1 MVLDPLGIDARRI
14 DADAD
19 RQQEILDDAMLA
31 AGVLGHRPALGGE
44 EDAEASRLLS
54 GMDAIKTVN
63 VARGTES
70 LLRMSD
76 ASSRRND
83 SMDSTAAIS
92 AHAHSTVKPSSENRR
107 DQPAADVSADD
118 GATGLGQ

>member
-44 EDAEASRLLS
+44 EDRRARDRPVDALGGGAPRLQQ
-54 GMDAIKTVN
+54 
-63 VARGTES
+63 
-70 LLRMSD
+70 
-76 ASSRRND
+76 
-83 SMDSTAAIS
+83 STPEGRTLALIAL
-92 AHAHSTVKPSSENRR
+92 T
-107 DQPAADVSADD
+107 
-118 GATGLGQ
+118 L